1 VSLVWSSPS
10 TKIHGSLSGF
20 SDTNLAM
27 GGDTLDLLS
36 TGPSAISTRSLVSRR
51 ILCLDGNGEAN
62 FFTGLGRGG
71 CSRSLSSSS
80 NFARSWR
87 ISYMTSSSTLSS
99 FETLI
104 FGIFL

>member
-1 VSLVWSSPS
+1 MAP
-10 TKIHGSLSGF
+10 LSGF
-20 SDTNLAM
+20 SDKNLAV
-27 GGDTLDLLS
+27 GSDTLDLLS
-36 TGPSAISTRSLVSRR
+36 PGPSALFTRSLVCRP

-80 NFARSWR
+80 NFAGSRR
-87 ISYMTSSSTLSS
+87 ISSMTFSSTLSL

-104 FGIFL
+104 FGIFLKFPLISFL